1 MNKDIKKIDK
11 LLLLLVTALCILGL
25 VMIYSA
31 SSASTILRYHVSSNH
46 FFIRQLLVLILSYC
60 AGMIVL
66 FIPTKRYKFLV
77 YIYSIG
83 VFLLLVLVLA
93 KGKIAGNAQSW
104 FDLGPFNLQPTEF
117 AKTALILFM
126 AVYYNNLS
134 KKILKT

>member
-1 MNKDIKKIDK
+1 
-11 LLLLLVTALCILGL
+11 
-25 VMIYSA
+25 
-31 SSASTILRYHVSSNH
+31 
-46 FFIRQLLVLILSYC
+46 
-60 AGMIVL
+60 MIVL

-134 KKILKT
+134 KKNSKNLTLYFAPLFLAIIAFSSKLLSPRLTSAILPVISPTFA

>member
-11 LLLLLVTALCILGL
+11 LLLFLVTALCILGL

-66 FIPTKRYKFLV
+66 FIPTKRYKFFVCFITTGSSL
-77 YIYSIG
+77 SIVG
-83 VFLLLVLVLA
+83 R
-93 KGKIAGNAQSW
+93 W
-104 FDLGPFNLQPTEF
+104 
-117 AKTALILFM
+117 
-126 AVYYNNLS
+126 
-134 KKILKT
+134 